1 MNICVKLKK
10 GQKNIVCTLGESL
23 LEAMKKQDIYVPAY
37 CGGRGTCGKC
47 KIRVIEG
54 VLDIT
59 VEDEKNFTRQELE
72 EGYRLSCKAFPQNDV
87 TIELCTEDESDFDV
101 LVSDEILENLPEDS
115 SYGVAIDIGTTT
127 IAMELVGLNNKHV
140 YDTSSRIN
148 HQRAFGADVI
158 SRIQASNNGEGE
170 ALRRCILND
179 LGEGIRNL
187 ITDSKIDATKI
198 EKIVISANTT
208 MGHLLMGYSCE
219 TLGVSPFTPVNID
232 IIRIDVAALFKG
244 ENSCAEGLPMTAE
257 VVLLPG
263 ISTYVGADITAG
275 LLVCGF
281 DDNRD
286 GASVLIDFGT
296 NGEMAIGNCQ
306 RLITTSTAAGP
317 AFEGGNISCGI
328 GSVVGAIRA
337 ARFVNGVMEYETIG
351 DGDAIGI
358 CGTGVMDITAEL
370 VAHEIVDETGLLD
383 EDYFDD
389 GVEIA
394 TTPDGDPIV
403 FTQQDVREIQLAK
416 AAVRAGI
423 EVLMQRFGTT
433 ADAIDTVYLA
443 GGFGFHM
450 NVEKAMAI
458 GLLPE
463 EFAGKIKIA
472 GNTSL
477 LGAQACLL
485 DEGALKRADE
495 IAKRAEEISLGS
507 DKAFNEFYMD
517 SMFFE

>member
-1 MNICVKLKK
+1 MNICVNLKN
-10 GQKNIVCTLGESL
+10 GQKNIVCANGESL

-47 KIRVIEG
+47 KIRVVEG
-54 VLDIT
+54 ALEIT
-59 VEDEKNFTRQELE
+59 AEDAKTFCEQELSD
-72 EGYRLSCKAFPQNDV
+72 GLRLSCKAFPKADM

-101 LVSDEILENLPEDS
+101 LVSEAVSNNLSEDDA
-115 SYGVAIDIGTTT
+115 YGVAIDIGTTT
-127 IAMELVGLNNKHV
+127 IAMELVGLKNKQV

-148 HQRAFGADVI
+148 HQRAYGADVI
-158 SRIQASNNGEGE
+158 SRIQASNDGQGA
-170 ALRRCILND
+170 ALRHSILND

-187 ITDSKIDATKI
+187 ILDSHIDAGKI
-198 EKIVISANTT
+198 AKIVISANTT

-232 IIRIDVAALFKG
+232 IIHTDVEQLFEG
-244 ENSCAEGLPMTAE
+244 EEDCAMGLPANAM

-263 ISTYVGADITAG
+263 ISTYVGADITSG

-281 DDNRD
+281 DDDRD
-286 GASVLIDFGT
+286 GASLLIDFGT
-296 NGEMAIGNCQ
+296 NGEMAIGNGDC
-306 RLITTSTAAGP
+306 LIATSTAAGP

-337 ARFVNGVMEYETIG
+337 ARFVDGAMEYETIG
-351 DGDAIGI
+351 DGAPVGI

-383 EDYFDD
+383 DDYFDG

-394 TTPDGDPIV
+394 KTEAGEPIV

-423 EVLMQRFGTT
+423 EVLMQRFGTN
-433 ADAIDTVYLA
+433 ADEIDTVYLA

-450 NVEKAMAI
+450 NVEKAIAI

-463 EFAGKIKIA
+463 EFDGKIKIA

-477 LGAQACLL
+477 SGAKACLL
-485 DEGALKRADE
+485 DEDALIRADN
-495 IAKRAEEISLGS
+495 IAKRTQEISLGS
-507 DKAFNEFYMD
+507 DKAFNDFYMD